1 MAAGVNEMTNSTQ
14 ITDYQIQIVHYP
26 TEAGERWRAAVLS
39 LPAVIAEGSS
49 REDVLAEIKNRLAEI
64 DSTIEIVTLPIAS
77 LSGAANRNGDYSQQ
91 NGSQTEMSLL
101 EQARAKGWVD
111 YGLFADDPGALE
123 LFDEIE
129 RERDRHLVGGDE
141 ISS

>member
-1 MAAGVNEMTNSTQ
+1 MINTMQT
-14 ITDYQIQIVHYP
+14 TDYQVQILHYP
-26 TEAGERWRAAVLS
+26 TDSGERWRAVVLS
-39 LPAVIAEGSS
+39 LPAVVAEGAS
-49 REDVLAEIKNRLAEI
+49 REQVLAEVKDRLAGI
-64 DSTIEIVTLPIAS
+64 DSTIEIVTLPIAG
-77 LSGAANRNGDYSQQ
+77 LSGSANRNGDYSEE

-101 EQARAKGWVD
+101 ESARAKGWVD